1 MNSTPANTFITSTT
15 VISAITVTAAAA
27 AVTRAYGMLGDSEL
41 CVCVRDCNGCAG
53 HCGEVCGGQAQPS
66 EASVLAG
73 LSLSVIYNSNNN
85 YYYTTVCCC
94 FYFFAALPRFAPTY
108 RKNVC

>member
-1 MNSTPANTFITSTT
+1 MRMDDLRSRGRLGICRLR
-15 VISAITVTAAAA
+15 AIFR
-27 AVTRAYGMLGDSEL
+27 AVTRANGMLGDSEL

-66 EASVLAG
+66 EASVLPG

-94 FYFFAALPRFAPTY
+94 FYFFAALPRLAPTY
-108 RKNVC
+108 TKNVC